1 MGRTPGKFPEHVSQ
15 GMSGA
20 SASLR
25 LARVGRQRWQIAE
38 VPGVRL
44 LGGLHEL
51 AEDDLVDGQALEGV
65 GEGV

>member
-1 MGRTPGKFPEHVSQ
+1 MPAPGTGFPVP
-15 GMSGA
+15 GPAGA
-20 SASLR
+20 SLG